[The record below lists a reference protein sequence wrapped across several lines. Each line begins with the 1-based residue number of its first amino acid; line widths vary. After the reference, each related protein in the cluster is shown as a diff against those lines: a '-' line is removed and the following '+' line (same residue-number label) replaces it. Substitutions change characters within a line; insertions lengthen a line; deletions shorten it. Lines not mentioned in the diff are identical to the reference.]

1 MATIT
6 QYFPAFFSGF
16 TQEVV
21 TFSNLEELVNIP
33 FVRKFA
39 KGGYGDKFSG
49 FAVSDDILMVIY
61 NDGKDWYVVGN
72 IEGLKSSILPA
83 WKANK
88 SPGNK
93 NLILDLIK
101 DKEELLA

>member
-16 TQEVV
+16 TQAVV

-39 KGGYGDKFSG
+39 IRDDNNKFSG
-49 FAVSDDILMVIY
+49 FAIWDERLMAIY
-61 NDGKDWYVVGN
+61 NDGEDWYVVGN
-72 IEGLKSSILPA
+72 IEGLKSSILPE
-83 WKANK
+83 WEENE

-93 NLILDLIK
+93 DLILDLIK